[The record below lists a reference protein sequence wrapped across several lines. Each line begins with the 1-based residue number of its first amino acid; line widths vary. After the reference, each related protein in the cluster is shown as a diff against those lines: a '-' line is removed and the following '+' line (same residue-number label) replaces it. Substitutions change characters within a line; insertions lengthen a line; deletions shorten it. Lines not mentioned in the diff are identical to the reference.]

1 MALSKKYF
9 FFDIDG
15 TLTDEATKKIVP
27 SAFTAL
33 QKLQQAGHFVA
44 IATGRAHY
52 KARTFME
59 EVGLHNMVCCGGGAL
74 VVNDKLVHNKPFDLE
89 TAKALIKQAD
99 ELGYGVLLMLD
110 DSIDVHAKNDKFRQQ
125 VGERQEPTNYIIDSN
140 MDYDKLTK
148 VMKIYVSISAEEEYK
163 LTLKDTLGHLRYVK
177 DYLMFQYD
185 EKHQGILDML
195 DVIHGD
201 KKDVVV
207 FGDDYNDLVMFDKDW
222 MSIAMG
228 NACDALKA
236 KADFVTK
243 KNVEDGIYY
252 ACEKF
257 HWFDNVELEC
267 W

>member
-1 MALSKKYF
+1 MTLSKKYF

-27 SAFTAL
+27 SAAAAL

-110 DSIDVHAKNDKFRQQ
+110 DSIDVYAKNDNFVSRWEN
-125 VGERQEPTNYIIDSN
+125 VRNRPII
-140 MDYDKLTK
+140 
-148 VMKIYVSISAEEEYK
+148 
-163 LTLKDTLGHLRYVK
+163 
-177 DYLMFQYD
+177 
-185 EKHQGILDML
+185 
-195 DVIHGD
+195 
-201 KKDVVV
+201 
-207 FGDDYNDLVMFDKDW
+207 
-222 MSIAMG
+222 
-228 NACDALKA
+228 
-236 KADFVTK
+236 
-243 KNVEDGIYY
+243 
-252 ACEKF
+252 
-257 HWFDNVELEC
+257 
-267 W
+267 